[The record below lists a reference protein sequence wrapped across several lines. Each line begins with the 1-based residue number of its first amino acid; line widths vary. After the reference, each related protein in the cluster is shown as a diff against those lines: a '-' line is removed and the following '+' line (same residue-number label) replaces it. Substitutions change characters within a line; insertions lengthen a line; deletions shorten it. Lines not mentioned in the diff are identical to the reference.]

1 MHILIIFVLVGLAGL
16 NVGLFFFSAEFIVVI
31 SLLLFFYILFLRF
44 GNLVSQFFFNKIE
57 YIYFFFL
64 ELISI
69 NLRLVELLLNVVNDV
84 TRFQF
89 RIISV
94 LENRVFFLKYLHFSS
109 LMDSK
114 IFIQILNNLL
124 FNVFYYLFSYEI
136 RYLSKF
142 NCDLDIEY
150 SLCIKFYHLQG
161 FIK

>member
-1 MHILIIFVLVGLAGL
+1 MRILIILVLVGLAGL

-57 YIYFFFL
+57 YIYFFFF

-69 NLRLVELLLNVVNDV
+69 NLRLTEFLLDVVSDI

-89 RIISV
+89 RIFNV
-94 LENRVFFLKYLHFSS
+94 LENRVFFLNILNFNF

-114 IFIQILNNLL
+114 IFIRILNNLL
-124 FNVFYYLFSYEI
+124 FNVFYYIFSFETM
-136 RYLSKF
+136 YLNKF
-142 NCDLDIEY
+142 SFDLDVEY
-150 SLCIKFYHLQG
+150 SLYIKFYYLQG